1 MKTPGPGS
9 HTTLSKW
16 SPGGQSATLH
26 PAKELQGSGLQT
38 GLTFEVRVSQKKTK
52 TQMILELS
60 SVAPSVGDQDKNVF
74 W

>member
-38 GLTFEVRVSQKKTK
+38 GLTFEVRVSQKKK
-52 TQMILELS
+52 KNSDDLRAELS
-60 SVAPSVGDQDKNVF
+60 GAIC

>member
-1 MKTPGPGS
+1 METPGPGS

-26 PAKELQGSGLQT
+26 PAKELQGSGLQ
-38 GLTFEVRVSQKKTK
+38 KTK